1 MSVYELNRYQME
13 SLKTQY
19 FMAENESISWEELAD
34 IDSLVSDL
42 AIYEAYGRINFTEED
57 FRG

>member
-13 SLKTQY
+13 SLKVQY
-19 FMAENESISWEELAD
+19 FMAENASISWEELAD
-34 IDSLVSDL
+34 IDSLVSDF
-42 AIYEAYGRINFTEED
+42 AIYEAYGHINFTEED

>member
-13 SLKTQY
+13 SLKAQY
-19 FMAENESISWEELAD
+19 FMAENESVSWEELAD

-42 AIYEAYGRINFTEED
+42 TIYEAYGHINFTEED
-57 FRG
+57 F

>member
-1 MSVYELNRYQME
+1 ME
-13 SLKTQY
+13 SLKAQY

-42 AIYEAYGRINFTEED
+42 AIYEAYGHINFTEED